1 MRQTLT
7 RAVHWIGRRT
17 GLALRRA
24 RQAGKPR
31 ILMYHAIGA
40 DDTPVEIFIHQLQV
54 LRREFDLV
62 SLAELLDRRAQRRA
76 TGDEVA
82 ITFDDGVRNHVTAAY
97 PVLLEHRAPA
107 TFFVCPGLM
116 DSGRWIWNTELR
128 VRLRL
133 LSEFERG
140 KLARALALANSEVEA
155 IIEYAKRL
163 KLCDRQQLEADVQA
177 RTREFTPSEAQVERY
192 AAMSWT
198 QASTLDP
205 RIVTL
210 GSHGVTHSILT
221 SLTQEQKRVEIASS
235 RELLERRLGRSADV
249 FCYPNGDHD
258 PGTVALVRDNY
269 RAAVATQSG
278 LVAPDDG
285 AYLLPRIAA
294 AGRMDLFMRRLHRP
308 AA

>member
-1 MRQTLT
+1 
-7 RAVHWIGRRT
+7 
-17 GLALRRA
+17 
-24 RQAGKPR
+24 
-31 ILMYHAIGA
+31 MYHAIGP
-40 DDTPVEIFIHQLQV
+40 DDTPVESFIQQLRV
-54 LRREFDLV
+54 LRQEFELV
-62 SLAELLDRRAQRRA
+62 ALAELLDRRAQGTA

-97 PVLLEHRAPA
+97 PLLLEHQAPA

-128 VRLRL
+128 IRLRL
-133 LSEFERG
+133 LNDFERG
-140 KLARALALANSEVEA
+140 KLARVMGLDDPEVEA
-155 IIEYAKRL
+155 IVRCSKRL
-163 KLCDRQQLEADVQA
+163 PLGDRLQLQAEVEA
-177 RTREFTPSEAQVERY
+177 RTRQFEPSDAQVERY

-198 QASTLDP
+198 QASALDP
-205 RIVTL
+205 RFVTI

-221 SLTQEQKRVEIASS
+221 SLSHEQKQLEIASS
-235 RELLERRLGRSADV
+235 RQQLERRLGRRADV

-258 PGTVALVRDNY
+258 PGTVALVRNHY

-278 LVAPDDG
+278 LVAPDDE

-294 AGRMDLFMRRLHRP
+294 ASRMDLFMRRLHRP

>member
-7 RAVHWIGRRT
+7 RAVHWIGLHT

-40 DDTPVEIFIHQLQV
+40 EDTPVEIFVHQLQV
-54 LRREFDLV
+54 LRREFELV
-62 SLAELLDRRAQRRA
+62 SLAELLDRRAQRKA

-97 PVLLEHRAPA
+97 PLLLEHRAPA

-133 LSEFERG
+133 LSDFERG
-140 KLARALALANSEVEA
+140 KLARALALADSGVEA
-155 IIEYAKRL
+155 IIQYSKRL
-163 KLCDRQQLEADVQA
+163 KLCDRQQLEAEVQA

-198 QASTLDP
+198 QASALDP

-221 SLTQEQKRVEIASS
+221 SLSQEQKRVEIASS
-235 RELLERRLGRSADV
+235 RQLLERRLGRSADV
-249 FCYPNGDHD
+249 FCYPNGDYD

-285 AYLLPRIAA
+285 SYLLPRIAA